1 LQNQAE
7 LVYHILMRKIVISL
21 LVISYL
27 LLGIKGVEAEEIQS
41 FNAKIVVNKNGTID
55 IREKIVYDF
64 GPTKRHGIFREIPFI
79 KTNQDGKKF
88 KLDFSDFSVYDEK
101 QNPYPYQKT
110 TDDEKIRLKIGDP
123 NKTISGVHTY
133 VISYKVAGALTY
145 FSSHDEL
152 YWNVTGNDWPV
163 SIKEA
168 VVEVELPEKI
178 DEDQLKATCYTGS
191 YGATT
196 SLCQIFFNHLD
207 DDRTKMVIR
216 TTSSLGYKEGLTVV
230 LGFPKNVVVVLEPKE
245 YKTFWETIW
254 GKILSVLLKLVIL
267 FWYLILPF
275 YIAYRWFKY
284 GRDPK
289 GVIGVTRAWFDPPK
303 TTDGKRFL
311 TPAEVG
317 VLGDEQVDLK
327 DVSSTIVDLARR
339 GYLGIEE
346 RKKGEF
352 WLVKNP
358 AKTQEILKQVQDDI
372 DNKNKKLI
380 ADKLLPFEK
389 ILLDKFFKR
398 KTEIN
403 LKEEE
408 LYKEVEE
415 VKKAIYEQVVSS
427 GLFPQNPEKIRS
439 FYYGLLALSIFSAN
453 ILLFFSSLIFGLRM
467 PKKTKDGADAKNIA
481 FSLRNFL
488 QSQERQIN
496 FVVKQTDLPAG
507 RQVLFEKL
515 LPYAIVFG
523 VEKIWA
529 KRFEDLDIKPPSW
542 YKSYSSDKAFSSAY
556 FVNSL
561 NSSMSTFRQAAT
573 PTRSSSGFSSGFS
586 SGGGFSGG
594 GGGGGGGG
602 SW

>member
-1 LQNQAE
+1 
-7 LVYHILMRKIVISL
+7 MRKIIIVL
-21 LVISYL
+21 LVISCL
-27 LLGIKGVEAEEIQS
+27 LFGAKGIKAEEIQS
-41 FNAKIVVNKNGTID
+41 FDAKIIVNKNGTINVL
-55 IREKIVYDF
+55 EKIVYDF
-64 GPTKRHGIFREIPFI
+64 GPTKRHGIFREIPFVKI
-79 KTNQDGKKF
+79 NQDGKKF
-88 KLDFSDFSVYDEK
+88 KLNFSDFSVYDEK

-110 TDDEKIRLKIGDP
+110 TVDEKIRLKIGDP
-123 NKTISGVHTY
+123 DKTISGVHTY
-133 VISYKVAGALTY
+133 IIGYKVAGALTY

-163 SIKEA
+163 PIEEA
-168 VVEVELPEKI
+168 VVEIELPEKI
-178 DEDQLKATCYTGS
+178 DESQLKASCYTGS

-207 DDRTKMVIR
+207 DDRTKMVIK
-216 TTSSLGYKEGLTVV
+216 TTSGLGYKEGLTVV
-230 LGFPKNVVVVLEPKE
+230 LGFPKNVVAVLEPKE

-254 GKILSVLLKLVIL
+254 GKILSFLLKLLIL

-289 GVIGVTRAWFDPPK
+289 GVVGVTRAWFDPPK
-303 TTDGKRFL
+303 TADGKRFL

-317 VLGDEQVDLK
+317 VLGDEKVDLK

-339 GYLGIEE
+339 GYLRIEE

-358 AKTQEILKQVQDDI
+358 TKTQEILKEASPPIRRVKDDI

-389 ILLDKFFKR
+389 ILLDKFFKS

-403 LKEEE
+403 LKKEK

-415 VKKAIYEQVVSS
+415 VKKAIYEQVVTA
-427 GLFPQNPEKIRS
+427 GLFPENPEKTRS
-439 FYYGLLALSIFSAN
+439 FYYVLLALSIFSAN

-467 PKKTKDGADAKNIA
+467 PKKTKEGVDAKNIA

-488 QSQERQIN
+488 QSQERLIN
-496 FVVKQTDLPAG
+496 FIAKQADLPAG
-507 RQVLFEKL
+507 KQVLFEKL

-529 KRFEDLDIKPPSW
+529 KRFEDLDVKPPSW
-542 YKSYSSDKAFSSAY
+542 YRGYSSDKAFNSAY

-561 NSSMSTFRQAAT
+561 NSSMSSFVHAAT